1 MKKFSE
7 IIGWGNNTYGQL
19 GLSSQDSDHEPVP
32 RIYTFQI
39 EISAISCGSSHTLI
53 LSSTGYVY
61 SFGSN
66 ESGQLG
72 LGESVSGVKSIP
84 SPSLIRSISK
94 ISKITSGAWHSMALS
109 VSGEL
114 FTWGEG
120 STGCLGLGGFSSP
133 CAPCKVLTP
142 HHSACI
148 QISAG
153 LAHSAAI
160 LTDGVK
166 ASLFTCGEGRKGQ
179 LGTGRCCKEP
189 SFVKVFENVLA
200 VACGYEH
207 TALIT
212 HSYRLW
218 LTGSNENGQL
228 GLGSSQ
234 FSSIFCKIESDD
246 VIKVAASNL
255 TACVS
260 SSGKLLIAGGKYNGL
275 QAVKCNLVV
284 SDVAAGNNYCLAV
297 DSNRGLS
304 LWENGKL
311 KGFKALVQKSIEKV
325 AAGPDFFLAIGKS
338 VDEDKRK
345 KRLRNFSVTLD
356 RPAATCR
363 YTQREF
369 FPKENS
375 FKPFFE
381 NQIEVDEESF
391 VGEFD
396 VERGNFGRID
406 RNDGEKIEL
415 KRLVEN
421 LQREVE
427 RYKSELRS
435 LKMGKEKEINEMK
448 EDLERVSHDNLVLRE
463 ENQELKEGFM
473 ENEKVRIN
481 FRNLTKENQ
490 ELLHLNL
497 KLESEYKALQGI
509 KADALIS
516 LERFQ
521 QENDELRVRVS
532 ALVKANNDLTKE
544 IQDDISSHIK
554 QYKNKTIELLNNTS
568 VSPHA
573 ESKFNRQNT
582 PQKENIKTKLMA
594 LRNNR
599 ARIEESF

>member
-1 MKKFSE
+1 MKKYSE
-7 IIGWGNNTYGQL
+7 IIGWGNNNSGQL
-19 GLSSQDSDHEPVP
+19 GLSDQDRSHEPVP

-39 EISAISCGSSHTLI
+39 EISSMSCGNSHTLI

-72 LGESVSGVKSIP
+72 LGDSLSGVSSLP

-94 ISKITSGAWHSMALS
+94 ISKIASGAWHSMALS

-114 FTWGEG
+114 YTWGEG
-120 STGCLGLGGFSSP
+120 SSGCLGLGLYSSLCSP
-133 CAPCKVLTP
+133 SKVSIP
-142 HHSACI
+142 HSSACI

-153 LAHSAAI
+153 FAHSAAI

-179 LGTGRCCKEP
+179 LGTGRCSKEP
-189 SFVKVFENVLA
+189 GFVKVFENVLS

-212 HSYRLW
+212 HNYRLW
-218 LTGSNENGQL
+218 TTGSNENGQL
-228 GLGSSQ
+228 GLGPSQ
-234 FSSIFCKIESDD
+234 FFNTFCKIDSDD

-260 SSGKLLIAGGKYNGL
+260 SSGKFLIAGGKYNGL
-275 QAVKCNLVV
+275 TVVKCNLVLT
-284 SDVAAGNNYCLAV
+284 DVAAGNNYCLAL
-297 DSNRGLS
+297 DSNKGLN

-311 KGFKALVQKSIEKV
+311 KCFKALSQKSIEKV

-338 VDEDKRK
+338 VEDEKKK

-356 RPAATCR
+356 RPATCR

-369 FPKENS
+369 FPQENA
-375 FKPFFE
+375 FRPFFDNQKAPDDDSYTRELNE
-381 NQIEVDEESF
+381 N
-391 VGEFD
+391 FD
-396 VERGNFGRID
+396 KNQ
-406 RNDGEKIEL
+406 RNDSEKTEL
-415 KRLVEN
+415 KRLVES

-427 RYKSELRS
+427 RYKNDVRS
-435 LKMGKEKEINEMK
+435 LKMSREKEVNELK
-448 EDLERVSHDNLVLRE
+448 EDLDRLSGEHMALRE
-463 ENQELKEGFM
+463 ENQELKAGFVDS
-473 ENEKVRIN
+473 EKLRIN

-497 KLESEYKALQGI
+497 KLDSEYKALQGI
-509 KADALIS
+509 KADALMN

-532 ALVKANNDLTKE
+532 ALVKANNDLTRE
-544 IQDDISSHIK
+544 IQEDISSHIK
-554 QYKNKTIELLNNTS
+554 QYKTKTIELLNNPS

-582 PQKENIKTKLMA
+582 PQKENIKSKLMA

-599 ARIEESF
+599 VRIEESF